1 MQGWSYLSIFMSK
14 TKYFTVNT
22 PTELIKILIKKR
34 KLVNLKI
41 KKTKKELKSLEK
53 FILIFKKQ
61 INPPSKEPNNL
72 QIH

>member
-1 MQGWSYLSIFMSK
+1 MSK